1 MQVSREVRPT
11 NGASTTPTRP
21 TNPAMPRP
29 KRPASTTADVVLPSA
44 ATEAF
49 AKIEPKLASMPDDR
63 LVSLEGVD
71 VPRAVSTVLT
81 ALPKLRALRPALVDE
96 LPRFPVEVLDD
107 LEQVALAAWYAHL
120 VATAAPENKGDAK
133 ALVDE
138 GTTLREDL
146 LVQAE
151 ALAYRSLIDRER
163 VSALRKQP
171 KPDLA
176 TDLVTL
182 VGLFRDAW
190 DKIKGKTVVEERE
203 LERAAELS
211 PRLLAAQST
220 PANGSTKANAPDRR
234 VRAFSLLVQSLE
246 SLRRPVAYLRWSEH
260 DADSFVPSLLKSP
273 RGRKPKEKGGATP
286 APPSA
291 VAYEENGVVEVE
303 EEAEEEVPDL

>member
-1 MQVSREVRPT
+1 MQVSREARPT
-11 NGASTTPTRP
+11 NGASTSPTRS
-21 TNPAMPRP
+21 TTTPAMPRP

-49 AKIEPKLASMPDDR
+49 AKIEPKFASMPDDR

-71 VPRAVSTVLT
+71 VPRAVSTVLA
-81 ALPKLRALRPALVDE
+81 ALPKLRTLRPALADE
-96 LPRFPVEVLDD
+96 LPRFPIETLDE

-133 ALVDE
+133 ALVEE

-151 ALAYRSLIDRER
+151 ALAYRSLVDKER
-163 VSALRKQP
+163 VAALRKQA

-211 PRLLAAQST
+211 PRLLAAQRAPS
-220 PANGSTKANAPDRR
+220 NGVQANAPDQR
-234 VRAFSLLVQSLE
+234 VRAFSMLVHSLE
-246 SLRRPVAYLRWSEH
+246 SLRRPISYLRWNEH

-273 RGRKPKEKGGATP
+273 RGRKPKARDGATP
-286 APPSA
+286 TPPSA
-291 VAYEENGVVEVE
+291 VAYEENGVVED
-303 EEAEEEVPDL
+303 EAEEEEMPDL